1 MFSDARSIASGSV
14 LEADICVIGAGAAG
28 ITLCREFIGR
38 REKIILLEGGGTD
51 FSMSLK
57 ALPSIFRRHVLE
69 EQALAG
75 GNNTGDAY
83 YPLRFTRVRSF
94 GGSSLAWQGHGLQA
108 RPLDAVD
115 FEARDTLPMHGWP
128 FSRADLDPYYR
139 RAQTICN
146 LGPYAYGAEAWEN
159 GGHGHRLPLDR
170 SVVASEVVQFG
181 RKSSFDRYQNELSSS
196 DNVDVI
202 VHATAVELS
211 GKTGGVE
218 HVACATLE
226 GNHFKVRA
234 GTVILA
240 AGGIENARLLL
251 VSKAANP
258 RGLGNEHDLVGR
270 YFMEHLDVE
279 AGFLLPSETFDRK
292 LAAFYLRQN
301 GGDTFDFQAMLRL
314 SDEVI
319 VREGLLNSVMRI
331 RPTYPSAMRPALRSA
346 RIMRRAAHFGVPVPG
361 LLGHVARIAAGARD
375 VVSRQLDR
383 RRGRGADILRIDVM
397 AEQAPN
403 PESRVKL
410 GRKRDRLGLPVTE
423 LDWRW
428 TDQDLYSLRRT
439 LEIFAEAF
447 RQSGLGTLETML
459 NPGAPAPAVF
469 GNWHHLGTTRMHR
482 DPAKGVVDEHCQV
495 HGVPNLFLAGSS
507 VFPTGGY
514 ANPTLTIVAL
524 ALRLADRL
532 KSGSYAPSAAP

>member
-38 REKIILLEGGGTD
+38 REKIILLEGGGTE
-51 FSMSLK
+51 FSKSLK

-83 YPLRFTRVRSF
+83 YPLRFTRVRTF

-108 RPLDAVD
+108 RPLDPVD
-115 FEARDTLPMHGWP
+115 FEARGGLPLHGWP
-128 FSRADLDPYYR
+128 FSRGDLDPYYR

-146 LGPYAYGAEAWEN
+146 LGPYAYEVEAWEN
-159 GGHGHRLPLDR
+159 GGRGQQLPLDR
-170 SVVASEVVQFG
+170 SVVASEVIQFG
-181 RKSSFDRYQNELSSS
+181 RQSSFDRFEKELSAAS
-196 DNVDVI
+196 NIDVV
-202 VHATAVELS
+202 VHATAVELVS
-211 GKTGGVE
+211 KTGDVE

-251 VSKAANP
+251 VSKGAHA

-279 AGFLLPSETFDRK
+279 AGFLLPSDTFDTK
-292 LAAFYLRQN
+292 LQALYLRQN
-301 GGDTFDFQAMLRL
+301 GGETYDFQAMLRL
-314 SDEVI
+314 SDDVI
-319 VREGLLNSVMRI
+319 AREGLLNSVMRI

-346 RIMRRAAHFGVPVPG
+346 RAIRRAVHFGVPIPG
-361 LLGHVARIAAGARD
+361 LLGHAARIAAGARD
-375 VVSRQLDR
+375 MVDHQLNK
-383 RRGRGADILRIDVM
+383 RRGRSADILRVDVM

-410 GRKRDRLGLPVTE
+410 GRKKDRLGMPVTE
-423 LDWRW
+423 LDWRC
-428 TDQDLYSLRRT
+428 TEQDLYSLRRT
-439 LEIFAEAF
+439 LQIFAEAF

-532 KSGSYAPSAAP
+532 KSGTYAPSAAP

>member
-1 MFSDARSIASGSV
+1 MFSDARSFASGSV
-14 LEADICVIGAGAAG
+14 LDADICVIGAGAAG

-38 REKIILLEGGGTD
+38 REKIVLLEGGGTD
-51 FSMSLK
+51 FSKSLK

-75 GNNTGDAY
+75 GSNAGDAY

-108 RPLDAVD
+108 RPLDAID
-115 FEARDTLPMHGWP
+115 FEAREQLPLHGWP
-128 FSRADLDPYYR
+128 FSRDDLDPYYR
-139 RAQTICN
+139 RAQSICN
-146 LGPYAYGAEAWEN
+146 LGPYAYEADAWVD

-170 SVVASEVVQFG
+170 SVVASEIVQFG
-181 RKSSFDRYQNELSSS
+181 RESSFNRFQKELSSS
-196 DNVDVI
+196 NNIDVI
-202 VHATAVELS
+202 VHATAVELVS
-211 GKTGGVE
+211 KAGGVE
-218 HVACATLE
+218 HVACATLA

-251 VSKAANP
+251 VSTGENP
-258 RGLGNEHDLVGR
+258 RGLGNTNDLVGR
-270 YFMEHLDVE
+270 YFMEHFDVE
-279 AGFLLPSETFDRK
+279 AGFLLPPATFDVPS
-292 LAAFYLRQN
+292 LYLRQN
-301 GGDTFDFQAMLRL
+301 GGRSFDFQAMLRL

-319 VREGLLNSVMRI
+319 AREGLLNTILRI

-346 RIMRRAAHFGVPVPG
+346 RVIRRAVHFGVPVPG
-361 LLGHVARIAAGARD
+361 FLTHAARIAAGARD
-375 VVSRQLDR
+375 VLGHQLAK
-383 RRGRGADILRIDVM
+383 RRGRKADILRIDVM
-397 AEQAPN
+397 AEQEPN
-403 PESRVKL
+403 PDSRVKL
-410 GRKRDRLGLPVTE
+410 GSKRDRLGLPVTV
-423 LDWRW
+423 LDWQK
-428 TDQDLYSLRRT
+428 TEHDLYSMRRT

-459 NPGAPAPAVF
+459 DPAAPAPAMF

-482 DPAKGVVDEHCQV
+482 DPVKGVVDEHCRV
-495 HGVPNLFLAGSS
+495 HDVPNLYLAGSS

-532 KSGSYAPSAAP
+532 KSGAYAPRAAP